1 MKIEELARNWQQE
14 AVGERPVREYVVQLP
29 LEEASKVEALVE
41 LFPRRN
47 REQLLTEML
56 SAALDDIVS
65 LLPYVEGDE
74 VIARDDRGDPIFE
87 DVGLTPRFLKLARE
101 YRALLAQESGTDT
114 PPL

>member
-14 AVGERPVREYVVQLP
+14 AVGEQPVREYVIKLP

-56 SAALDDIVS
+56 SAALDDVISV
-65 LLPYVEGDE
+65 LPYVQGDE
-74 VIARDDRGDPIFE
+74 IIAHDEMGDPIFE
-87 DVGLTPRFLKLARE
+87 DVGLTPRFLTLARE
-101 YRALLAQESGTDT
+101 YHEQLAQESGGDT
-114 PPL
+114 